1 MSVCKISSN
10 TALGILANADL
21 ILKEILNKA
30 KKNLDE
36 YIDKIIVDINALR
49 QRKIQELDEEHL
61 ERDQYMEEN
70 QQALNALGEEIDIL
84 LK

>member
-1 MSVCKISSN
+1 M
-10 TALGILANADL
+10 

-30 KKNLDE
+30 KKNLDG
-36 YIDKIIVDINALR
+36 YIEKMISDINALR

-70 QQALNALGEEIDIL
+70 QQALKVLGEEINIL